1 MRVLA
6 CCLAAGTAIAMQAA
20 IPAAFAQQDAS
31 RATTLPVYVKPEGL
45 ARLPATEIF
54 ESDEILAAS
63 VDQIRRLGRRETEAL
78 ARVLADCQEA
88 PTPSVLG
95 DGYCRRARAYFE
107 IVAMPSGALGFL
119 FAVVSNRLAW
129 VNAEWQRADSLER
142 ALVLRRLARIEGMWR
157 AAVHSRLVA
166 LDQER
171 R

>member
-6 CCLAAGTAIAMQAA
+6 SCLAAGTAIAIQAA
-20 IPAAFAQQDAS
+20 IPTAYAQQDAS
-31 RATTLPVYVKPEGL
+31 RAALPVYARSEGL

-54 ESDEILAAS
+54 ESDDILAAS

-78 ARVLADCQEA
+78 ARVLADCQDA
-88 PTPSVLG
+88 PTPNVMG

-107 IVAMPSGALGFL
+107 IVAMPNGPLGFL
-119 FAVVSNRLAW
+119 FAVLSNRLAW
-129 VNAEWQRADSLER
+129 VNAEWQRGDSLER

-157 AAVHSRLVA
+157 AAVYSRLVA